1 MAKSIGARDAEW
13 IMQQEKKHLISRKVA
28 FEFDWDVKAPALF
41 LLKSRCILTGPRFQA
56 RGYSPDVGV
65 GNAKEY
71 LGAFGR
77 TQEWDLPTQLS
88 SGGLGSPKMCNRG
101 VVLRAA

>member
-1 MAKSIGARDAEW
+1 MTP
-13 IMQQEKKHLISRKVA
+13 KHLISRKVA
-28 FEFDWDVKAPALF
+28 FDWDVKAPALF
-41 LLKSRCILTGPRFQA
+41 LLKSRCILTGPRFQV

-88 SGGLGSPKMCNRG
+88 SGGVTKNVQSRG
-101 VVLRAA
+101 RVESSMIMIVMHSRSFDAI